1 MPFLSHLPRL
11 SDAEVN
17 STMHWLRELR
27 LEVAIAELEAEL
39 RRSKIYVLRPRGVGK
54 PKSEFEPRSTVGLI
68 LPSEGRV
75 ETGGASSAAS
85 TGANALCMRS
95 LAMIDH

>member
-54 PKSEFEPRSTVGLI
+54 PKSEFETAQHSRPRSCR
-68 LPSEGRV
+68 SEGRV
-75 ETGGASSAAS
+75 ETGGAVLSS
-85 TGANALCMRS
+85 
-95 LAMIDH
+95 